1 MNLLETL
8 LKNFGGDTVG
18 QLAKVVGGDSADVGN
33 LVKGLLPTILAGLS
47 STAAAPGGSD
57 KIAAALKG
65 STEGKEFDLDAI
77 LNGGPT
83 RVEEATKKGTS
94 ILEGLFGK
102 GMLLALLPLLGK
114 VLGNSGLITKLLP
127 LLAPMAFKMIAGQ
140 IGKSAGGGFDI
151 GALTKLLVGQR
162 SSFLGALP
170 SGLGDAL
177 KGVQGFADLGG
188 DVARTAGAAAHS
200 AGRAIDSAAHS
211 AGRAVDS
218 AAHSA
223 GRAVDSAAHSATRA
237 AGQAAEAGSD
247 FIGKLLPL
255 ALGALALLA
264 GLWFLTRPAADKV
277 DAAKAAAGKA
287 AGQAAQ
293 MGTQIAEETKKAAA
307 NAGKAVEG
315 AVDGAAAALG
325 EAGEAFLGN
334 TKGMFKDLTGLLD
347 GIKDADTA
355 TAAAPKLE
363 SQYSVLEKMI
373 AGTKDLPEAAQSAVS
388 AVVKE
393 ASGAL
398 SSKITDILGLP
409 GVADILKPILDKIT
423 AGLTGWFK

>member
-223 GRAVDSAAHSATRA
+223 TRA

-315 AVDGAAAALG
+315 AVEGAAAALG

-363 SQYSVLEKMI
+363 AQYSVLEKMI

>member
-200 AGRAIDSAAHS
+200 AGRA
-211 AGRAVDS
+211 VDS

-293 MGTQIAEETKKAAA
+293 MGTQIAKETKKAAA

-315 AVDGAAAALG
+315 AVEGAAASLG

-334 TKGMFKDLTGLLD
+334 TKGMFKDLTGLLN

-363 SQYSVLEKMI
+363 AQYSVLEKMI

>member
-127 LLAPMAFKMIAGQ
+127 LLAPLAFKMIAGQ

-200 AGRAIDSAAHS
+200 AGRAI
-211 AGRAVDS
+211 DS

-334 TKGMFKDLTGLLD
+334 TKGMFKDLTGLLN

-363 SQYSVLEKMI
+363 AQYSVLEKMI

>member
-8 LKNFGGDTVG
+8 MKNFGGDTVG

-47 STAAAPGGSD
+47 TTASAPGGAD

-65 STEGKEFDLDAI
+65 SSEGKEFDLDSI
-77 LNGGPT
+77 LNGGPAK
-83 RVEEATKKGTS
+83 VEEATKKGTS

-102 GMLLALLPLLGK
+102 GMLLALLPVLGK

-127 LLAPMAFKMIAGQ
+127 LLAPMALKMIVGQ
-140 IGKSAGGGFDI
+140 MGGKSSGGGGGFDI
-151 GALTKLLVGQR
+151 GSLTKLLVGQK

-188 DVARTAGAAAHS
+188 DVARTAGAAAQS
-200 AGRAIDSAAHS
+200 VGK
-211 AGRAVDS
+211 AVDS

-223 GRAVDSAAHSATRA
+223 SRA
-237 AGQAAEAGSD
+237 AGQAADAGSD
-247 FIGKLLPL
+247 FMSKLLPL

-264 GLWFLTRPAADKV
+264 GLYFFTRPAADKV
-277 DAAKAAAGKA
+277 DAAKDAAGKA
-287 AGQAAQ
+287 ANQAAQ
-293 MGTQIAEETKKAAA
+293 MTTQIAGEAKKAAA

-315 AVDGAAAALG
+315 AVEGATDALG
-325 EAGEAFLGN
+325 EVGDAFLGN
-334 TKGMFKDLTGLLD
+334 AKGMFKDLTGLLD

-363 SQYSVLEKMI
+363 EQYSILEKMI
-373 AGTKDLPEAAQSAVS
+373 AGTKDLPEAAQGAVG

-393 ASGAL
+393 ATGAL
-398 SSKITDILGLP
+398 NSKITEILGLP

-423 AGLTGWFK
+423 AGLVGWFK

>member
-65 STEGKEFDLDAI
+65 SSEGREFDLDSI
-77 LNGGPT
+77 LSGGPAK
-83 RVEEATKKGTS
+83 VEEVSKKGTS

-102 GMLLALLPLLGK
+102 GMLLALLPVLGK

-140 IGKSAGGGFDI
+140 MTKGSGGGLDI
-151 GALTKLLVGQR
+151 GALTKLLVGQK

-177 KGVQGFADLGG
+177 KGVQGFADLGN

-200 AGRAIDSAAHS
+200 VGK
-211 AGRAVDS
+211 AVDS
-218 AAHSA
+218 AAH
-223 GRAVDSAAHSATRA
+223 SAAHSATRA
-237 AGQAAEAGSD
+237 AGQAADAGSD

-264 GLWFLTRPAADKV
+264 GLWFLTRPAADKA
-277 DAAKAAAGKA
+277 DAVKEAAGKA

-293 MGTQIAEETKKAAA
+293 MGTQIAEETRKAAA

-315 AVDGAAAALG
+315 AVEGAADALG
-325 EAGEAFLGN
+325 EAGDAFLGN
-334 TKGMFKDLTGLLD
+334 AKGMFKDLTGLLD

-363 SQYSVLEKMI
+363 EQYSVLEKMI
-373 AGTKDLPEAAQSAVS
+373 AGTKDLPEVAQSAVG

-393 ASGAL
+393 ATGAL
-398 SSKITDILGLP
+398 NSKITEILGLP

>member
-47 STAAAPGGSD
+47 STAATPGGSD

-65 STEGKEFDLDAI
+65 SSEGKEFDLDSI
-77 LNGGPT
+77 LNGSPAK
-83 RVEEATKKGTS
+83 VEEVSKKGTS

-102 GMLLALLPLLGK
+102 GMLLALLPVLGK

-140 IGKSAGGGFDI
+140 MTKGSGGGLDI
-151 GALTKLLVGQR
+151 GALTKLLIGQK

-200 AGRAIDSAAHS
+200 VGK
-211 AGRAVDS
+211 AVDS
-218 AAHSA
+218 AAHT
-223 GRAVDSAAHSATRA
+223 ATRA
-237 AGQAAEAGSD
+237 AGQAADAGSD
-247 FIGKLLPL
+247 FISKLLPL
-255 ALGALALLA
+255 ALGALAILA
-264 GLWFLTRPAADKV
+264 GLWFFTRPAADKV
-277 DAAKAAAGKA
+277 NEVKEAAGKA

-293 MGTQIAEETKKAAA
+293 MTTQVAAEAKKGAA

-315 AVDGAAAALG
+315 AVEGAAAALG

-334 TKGMFKDLTGLLD
+334 TKGMFKDLTGLLE

-363 SQYSVLEKMI
+363 EQYSVLEKMI
-373 AGTKDLPEAAQSAVS
+373 AGTKDLPEVAQSAVG

-393 ASGAL
+393 ATGAL
-398 SSKITDILGLP
+398 NSKITEILGLP

>member
-47 STAAAPGGSD
+47 STASSTGGAD

-65 STEGKEFDLDAI
+65 SSEGREFDLDAI
-77 LNGGPT
+77 LNGGPAK
-83 RVEEATKKGTS
+83 VEEATKKGSS

-102 GMLLALLPLLGK
+102 GMLMALLPVLGK

-127 LLAPMAFKMIAGQ
+127 LLAPMALKMIAGQ
-140 IGKSAGGGFDI
+140 MKTGGLDI
-151 GALTKLLVGQR
+151 GGLTKLLVGQK

-188 DVARTAGAAAHS
+188 DVARAAGAAANTAS
-200 AGRAIDSAAHS
+200 
-211 AGRAVDS
+211 
-218 AAHSA
+218 
-223 GRAVDSAAHSATRA
+223 RA
-237 AGQAAEAGSD
+237 AGQAADAGSD

-255 ALGALALLA
+255 ALGALAILG
-264 GLWFLTRPAADKV
+264 GLWFFTRPAQDVKE
-277 DAAKAAAGKA
+277 AAQGAANKAAN
-287 AGQAAQ
+287 QAAQ
-293 MGTQIAEETKKAAA
+293 MTTQVAEEAKKAAA

-315 AVDGAAAALG
+315 AVENAKDALG

-334 TKGMFKDLTGLLD
+334 AKGMFKDLTGLLD

-355 TAAAPKLE
+355 TAAVPKLE
-363 SQYSVLEKMI
+363 DQYGVLEKMI
-373 AGTKDLPEAAQSAVS
+373 AGTKDLPEAAQSAVG

-393 ASGAL
+393 AQGAL
-398 SSKITDILGLP
+398 TAKITEVLGLP

-423 AGLTGWFK
+423 AGLAGLFK

>member
-65 STEGKEFDLDAI
+65 SSEGKEFDLDAI

-223 GRAVDSAAHSATRA
+223 TRA

-315 AVDGAAAALG
+315 AVEGAAAALG

-334 TKGMFKDLTGLLD
+334 TKGMFKDLTGLLN

-363 SQYSVLEKMI
+363 AQYSVLEKMI

>member
-8 LKNFGGDTVG
+8 MKNFGGDTVG

-47 STAAAPGGSD
+47 TTASAPGGAD
-57 KIAAALKG
+57 KIATALKG
-65 STEGKEFDLDAI
+65 SEGREFDLDSI
-77 LNGGPT
+77 LNGGPAK
-83 RVEEATKKGTS
+83 VEEATKKGTS

-102 GMLLALLPLLGK
+102 GMLLALLPVLGK

-127 LLAPMAFKMIAGQ
+127 LLAPMALKMIVGQ
-140 IGKSAGGGFDI
+140 MGGKSSGGGFDI
-151 GALTKLLVGQR
+151 GSLTKLLVGQK

-200 AGRAIDSAAHS
+200 VGK
-211 AGRAVDS
+211 AVDS

-223 GRAVDSAAHSATRA
+223 SRA
-237 AGQAAEAGSD
+237 AGQAADAGSD
-247 FIGKLLPL
+247 FMSKLLPL

-264 GLWFLTRPAADKV
+264 GLYFFTRPAADKV
-277 DAAKAAAGKA
+277 DAAKDAAGKA
-287 AGQAAQ
+287 ANQAAQ
-293 MGTQIAEETKKAAA
+293 MTTQIAGEAKKAAA

-315 AVDGAAAALG
+315 AVEGATDALG
-325 EAGEAFLGN
+325 EVGDAFLGN
-334 TKGMFKDLTGLLD
+334 AKGMFKDLTGLLD

-363 SQYSVLEKMI
+363 EQYSILEKMI
-373 AGTKDLPEAAQSAVS
+373 AGTKDLPEAAQGAVG

-393 ASGAL
+393 ATGAL
-398 SSKITDILGLP
+398 NSKITEILGLP

-423 AGLTGWFK
+423 AGLVGWFK

>member
-127 LLAPMAFKMIAGQ
+127 LLAPLAFKMIAGQ

-188 DVARTAGAAAHS
+188 DVARTAGAAPHS
-200 AGRAIDSAAHS
+200 AGRAI
-211 AGRAVDS
+211 DS

-363 SQYSVLEKMI
+363 AQYSVLEKMI

>member
-127 LLAPMAFKMIAGQ
+127 LLAPLAFKMIAGQ

-188 DVARTAGAAAHS
+188 DVARTAGVAAHS
-200 AGRAIDSAAHS
+200 AGRAI
-211 AGRAVDS
+211 DS

-325 EAGEAFLGN
+325 EAGEAVLGN
-334 TKGMFKDLTGLLD
+334 TKGMFKDLTGLLN

-363 SQYSVLEKMI
+363 AQYSVLEKMI

>member
-65 STEGKEFDLDAI
+65 SSEGKEFDLDAI

-223 GRAVDSAAHSATRA
+223 TRA

-315 AVDGAAAALG
+315 AVEDAAASLG

-334 TKGMFKDLTGLLD
+334 TKGMFKDLTGLLN

-363 SQYSVLEKMI
+363 AQYSVLEKMI

>member
-1 MNLLETL
+1 LVLQRLELKMNLLETL

-65 STEGKEFDLDAI
+65 SSEGKEFDLDAI
-77 LNGGPT
+77 LNGSPT

-200 AGRAIDSAAHS
+200 AGRA
-211 AGRAVDS
+211 
-218 AAHSA
+218 
-223 GRAVDSAAHSATRA
+223 VDSAAHSATRA

-315 AVDGAAAALG
+315 AVEDAAASLG

-334 TKGMFKDLTGLLD
+334 TKGMFKDLTGLLN

-363 SQYSVLEKMI
+363 AQYSVLEKMI

>member
-200 AGRAIDSAAHS
+200 AGRA
-211 AGRAVDS
+211 VDS

-293 MGTQIAEETKKAAA
+293 MGTQIAKETKKAAA

-315 AVDGAAAALG
+315 AVEGAAASLG

-363 SQYSVLEKMI
+363 AQYSVLEKMI

>member
-47 STAAAPGGSD
+47 TTASAPGGSD

-65 STEGKEFDLDAI
+65 SSEGKEFDLDSI
-77 LNGGPT
+77 LNGGPAK
-83 RVEEATKKGTS
+83 VEEATKKGTS

-102 GMLLALLPLLGK
+102 GMLLALLPVLGK

-127 LLAPMAFKMIAGQ
+127 LLAPMALKMIVGQ
-140 IGKSAGGGFDI
+140 MGGKSSGGGGGFDI
-151 GALTKLLVGQR
+151 GSLTKLLVGQK

-188 DVARTAGAAAHS
+188 DVARTAGAAAQS
-200 AGRAIDSAAHS
+200 VGK
-211 AGRAVDS
+211 AVDS

-223 GRAVDSAAHSATRA
+223 SRA
-237 AGQAAEAGSD
+237 AGQAADAGSD
-247 FIGKLLPL
+247 FMSKLLPL

-264 GLWFLTRPAADKV
+264 GLYFFTRPAADKV
-277 DAAKAAAGKA
+277 DAAKDAAGKA
-287 AGQAAQ
+287 ANQAAQ
-293 MGTQIAEETKKAAA
+293 MTTQIAGEAKKAAA

-315 AVDGAAAALG
+315 AVEGATDALG
-325 EAGEAFLGN
+325 EVGDAFLGN
-334 TKGMFKDLTGLLD
+334 AKGMFKDLTGLLD

-363 SQYSVLEKMI
+363 EQYSILEKMI
-373 AGTKDLPEAAQSAVS
+373 AGTKDLPEAAQGAVG

-393 ASGAL
+393 ATGAL
-398 SSKITDILGLP
+398 NSKITEILGLP

-423 AGLTGWFK
+423 AGLVGWFK

>member
-65 STEGKEFDLDAI
+65 SSEGKEFDLDAI

-200 AGRAIDSAAHS
+200 AGRA
-211 AGRAVDS
+211 VDS

-237 AGQAAEAGSD
+237 AGQTAEAGSD

-293 MGTQIAEETKKAAA
+293 MGTQIAKETKKAAA

-315 AVDGAAAALG
+315 AVEGAAASLG

-334 TKGMFKDLTGLLD
+334 TKGMFKDLTGLLN

-363 SQYSVLEKMI
+363 AQYSVLEKMI

>member
-127 LLAPMAFKMIAGQ
+127 LLAPLAFKMIAGQ

-200 AGRAIDSAAHS
+200 AGRAI
-211 AGRAVDS
+211 DS

-315 AVDGAAAALG
+315 AVEGAAAALG

-363 SQYSVLEKMI
+363 AQYSVLEKMI

>member
-65 STEGKEFDLDAI
+65 SSEGKEFDLDAI

-200 AGRAIDSAAHS
+200 AGRA
-211 AGRAVDS
+211 
-218 AAHSA
+218 
-223 GRAVDSAAHSATRA
+223 VDSAAHSATRA

-315 AVDGAAAALG
+315 AVEDAAASLG

-334 TKGMFKDLTGLLD
+334 TKGMFKDLTGLLN

-363 SQYSVLEKMI
+363 AQYSVLEKMI

>member
-1 MNLLETL
+1 LVLQRLELKMNLLETL

-65 STEGKEFDLDAI
+65 SSEGKEFDLDAI
-77 LNGGPT
+77 LNGSPT

-114 VLGNSGLITKLLP
+114 VLGHSGLITKLLP

-188 DVARTAGAAAHS
+188 DVARTAGA
-200 AGRAIDSAAHS
+200 
-211 AGRAVDS
+211 

-363 SQYSVLEKMI
+363 AQYSVLEKMI

>member
-65 STEGKEFDLDAI
+65 SSEGKEFDLDAI
-77 LNGGPT
+77 LGGGPAK
-83 RVEEATKKGTS
+83 VEEATKKGTS

-102 GMLLALLPLLGK
+102 GMLLALLPVLGK

-140 IGKSAGGGFDI
+140 MTKGSGGGLDI
-151 GALTKLLVGQR
+151 GALTKLLVGQK

-188 DVARTAGAAAHS
+188 DVARTAGAAAQ
-200 AGRAIDSAAHS
+200 
-211 AGRAVDS
+211 
-218 AAHSA
+218 
-223 GRAVDSAAHSATRA
+223 SATRA
-237 AGQAAEAGSD
+237 AGQAADAGSD

-264 GLWFLTRPAADKV
+264 GLYFLTRPAADKV
-277 DAAKAAAGKA
+277 DAVKEAAGKA

-293 MGTQIAEETKKAAA
+293 MGTQVAEEAKKAAA

-315 AVDGAAAALG
+315 AVEDATAALG
-325 EAGEAFLGN
+325 EAGDAFLGN
-334 TKGMFKDLTGLLD
+334 AKGMFKDLTGLLD

-363 SQYSVLEKMI
+363 EQYSVLEKMI
-373 AGTKDLPEAAQSAVS
+373 AGTKDLPEAAQSAVG

-398 SSKITDILGLP
+398 TSKITDILGLP

-423 AGLTGWFK
+423 AGLAGWFK

>member
-1 MNLLETL
+1 LVLQRLELKMNLLETL

-65 STEGKEFDLDAI
+65 SSEGKEFDLDAI

-200 AGRAIDSAAHS
+200 AGRA
-211 AGRAVDS
+211 
-218 AAHSA
+218 
-223 GRAVDSAAHSATRA
+223 VDSAAHSATRA

-315 AVDGAAAALG
+315 AVEDAAASLG

-334 TKGMFKDLTGLLD
+334 TKGMFKDLTGLLN

-363 SQYSVLEKMI
+363 AQYSVLEKMI

>member
-65 STEGKEFDLDAI
+65 SSEGKEFDLDAI

-223 GRAVDSAAHSATRA
+223 TRA

-334 TKGMFKDLTGLLD
+334 TKGMFKDLTGLLN

-363 SQYSVLEKMI
+363 AQYSVLEKMI

>member
-8 LKNFGGDTVG
+8 LKNFGGDAVG

-47 STAAAPGGSD
+47 STASSTGGAD

-65 STEGKEFDLDAI
+65 SSEGREFDLDAI
-77 LNGGPT
+77 LNGGPAK
-83 RVEEATKKGTS
+83 VEEATKKGSS

-102 GMLLALLPLLGK
+102 GMLMALLPVLGK

-127 LLAPMAFKMIAGQ
+127 LLAPMALKMIAGQ
-140 IGKSAGGGFDI
+140 MKTGGLDI
-151 GALTKLLVGQR
+151 GGLTKLLVGQK

-188 DVARTAGAAAHS
+188 AAAS
-200 AGRAIDSAAHS
+200 TASK
-211 AGRAVDS
+211 
-218 AAHSA
+218 
-223 GRAVDSAAHSATRA
+223 A
-237 AGQAAEAGSD
+237 AGQAADAGSD

-255 ALGALALLA
+255 ALGALAILG
-264 GLWFLTRPAADKV
+264 GLWFFTRPAQDVKE
-277 DAAKAAAGKA
+277 AAQGAANKAAN
-287 AGQAAQ
+287 QAAQ
-293 MGTQIAEETKKAAA
+293 MTTQVAEEAKKAAA

-315 AVDGAAAALG
+315 AVENAKDALG

-334 TKGMFKDLTGLLD
+334 AKGMFTDLTGLLD

-355 TAAAPKLE
+355 TAAVPKLE
-363 SQYSVLEKMI
+363 DQYGVLEKMI
-373 AGTKDLPEAAQSAVS
+373 AGTKDLPEAAQSAVG

-393 ASGAL
+393 AQGAL
-398 SSKITDILGLP
+398 TAKITEVLGLP

-423 AGLTGWFK
+423 AGLAGWFK

>member
-65 STEGKEFDLDAI
+65 SSEGKEFDLDAI
-77 LNGGPT
+77 LNGSPT

-188 DVARTAGAAAHS
+188 DVARTAGA
-200 AGRAIDSAAHS
+200 
-211 AGRAVDS
+211 

-363 SQYSVLEKMI
+363 AQYSVLEKMI